1 MYGFLVDH
9 ALHAMQGGTD
19 LELLGGV
26 LDICLALL
34 RHGHMLDVT
43 AVETLFE
50 VLVATL
56 DVGQIRPR
64 SSGGEQDEQAS
75 APVPAP
81 EEVARPLPH
90 LGNASLLS
98 SHPSVSLLSAFRD
111 GLRPLNPSPPPP
123 PLPPPHLRRWPS
135 S

>member
-75 APVPAP
+75 APVQR
-81 EEVARPLPH
+81 ARPRPRRSRAPPSSPRERLLTIFPP
-90 LGNASLLS
+90 LSLS
-98 SHPSVSLLSAFRD
+98 SLCLPRW
-111 GLRPLNPSPPPP
+111 SPPP
-123 PLPPPHLRRWPS
+123 
-135 S
+135 